1 LSCTT
6 ARPAHSIRWDGK
18 ILDFSKGPLIMGILN
33 VTPDSFYPAGRTA
46 TLPEAVARAAEM
58 LEAGADIIDVGGES
72 TRPGS
77 EALDA
82 EAERARVVP
91 VITEIRKRFDVPI
104 SVDTQKLEVA
114 KAALAHGADMINTVS
129 GLKDDDRFAG
139 FVAGV
144 DVPVV
149 LMHMRG
155 NPKTMQHNPSYTHTI
170 SEISRELRELIRH
183 ARACGIGRDRIIL
196 DPGIGFGK
204 RVEDN
209 LRIIN
214 HLDAFKKLGYPLLI
228 GISRK
233 SFIGTVLDR
242 PVAERLTGTVTA
254 NVMAVLK
261 GADIIRVH
269 DVKEAREMAVMI
281 RAITTS

>member
-6 ARPAHSIRWDGK
+6 VRPARIIRWGGR
-18 ILDFSKGPLIMGILN
+18 IMDFNKGPLIMGILN
-33 VTPDSFYPAGRTA
+33 ITPDSFYPASRSPSV
-46 TLPEAVARAAEM
+46 PEAVARAAEM

-77 EALDA
+77 EAMDA
-82 EAERARVVP
+82 GAELARVVP
-91 VITEIRKRFDVPI
+91 VIREIRKTGDVLI
-104 SVDTQKLEVA
+104 SVDTQKAEVA
-114 KAALAHGADMINTVS
+114 KAALENGADMVNTVS
-129 GLKDDDRFAG
+129 GLKDDNHFAG
-139 FVAGV
+139 LIARA
-144 DVPVV
+144 DVPVI

-155 NPKTMQHNPSYTHTI
+155 NPKTMQDNPVYGDTI
-170 SEISRELRELIRH
+170 AEMSREIRRLIRH
-183 ARACGIGRDRIIL
+183 ARACGIKKERIII

-204 RVEDN
+204 RVQDN
-209 LRIIN
+209 LRIIRR
-214 HLDAFKKLGYPLLI
+214 LDAFKKLGYPLLI

-233 SFIGTVLDR
+233 SFIGAVLDR

-254 NVMAVLK
+254 NVMAVLN

-281 RAITTS
+281 RAITAS